1 MGDWKLVADRKSS
14 WELYEL
20 GTDPSEIEN
29 IAFKHPKKV
38 QELEDAWNAHAS
50 ELKAMALK

>member
-1 MGDWKLVADRKSS
+1 MADRKSP